1 MMKNFICLLAVVV
14 AAMTVACQKDQPY
27 HNGKSMEDMTIVVP
41 PFEYA
46 SLSDLQNA
54 ISDYDPKVGTR
65 AVGVSQLSYAQT
77 VMQEDGYDYQPYAI
91 MSESFGSVLNPEG
104 EAIFGDYALKLC
116 HKGILFSTKDNIDL
130 LRQLSNDEELFG
142 KLANALNFL
151 FDVETLEGIYSIE
164 GYDNT
169 YLYDLFNITGYRQ
182 DIVIEEMPETRATS
196 LGDKREGGVDYH
208 VFEMLGEQINQTYTI
223 PNGNANQRY
232 VFSADSKKA
241 NDTKIYHENYVVTKE
256 RGIKVKTVQK
266 KALGWFKFENDI
278 TAALEGLYIAEF
290 FYPKNL
296 GATGWVDVH
305 TTYYDGKSYEI
316 ATKVISG
323 YHDVTMSNSEIC
335 AECDRALKWAKDQ
348 NMNVTKVD
356 GVRYISKARTDVV
369 MVRIK
374 DEVISEYD
382 NVYNLKIDLKSTG
395 SLYSS
400 KSSLGNLVI
409 NNANYRI
416 FGMVMSGYST
426 YGNEKKGSRVYH
438 AYPLQ

>member
-1 MMKNFICLLAVVV
+1 MKKILINF
-14 AAMTVACQKDQPY
+14 
-27 HNGKSMEDMTIVVP
+27 MTIVTAVIIVGCQKEAAFQDDSSREDKEMDIA

-77 VMQEDGYDYQPYAI
+77 VMQEEGYDYQPYAI

-116 HKGILFSTKDNIDL
+116 HIGILFSTKDNVDL
-130 LRQLSNDEELFG
+130 LRQLSDEDELSD
-142 KLANALNFL
+142 KLSNALTFL
-151 FDVETLEGIYSIE
+151 FEVETLEGIYSIE

-182 DIVIEEMPETRATS
+182 DVVMEEMPETRATS

-290 FYPKNL
+290 FYPKNI

-382 NVYNLKIDLKSTG
+382 NVYNLKIGLKSTG
-395 SLYSS
+395 SLHSS
-400 KSSLGNLVI
+400 TSSLGNLII

-438 AYPLQ
+438 AYPL